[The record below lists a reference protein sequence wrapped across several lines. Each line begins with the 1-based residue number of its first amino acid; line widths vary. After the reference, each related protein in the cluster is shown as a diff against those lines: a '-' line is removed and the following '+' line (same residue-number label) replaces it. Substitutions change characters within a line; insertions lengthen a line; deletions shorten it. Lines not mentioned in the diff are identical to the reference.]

1 MSDRPE
7 PESAGQPACLM
18 RFRFMP
24 DLTGVSGLAEIIA
37 VKGAQ
42 GAGGLVEGGGG
53 ELAVALEVE
62 QEVEG
67 FA

>member
-1 MSDRPE
+1 
-7 PESAGQPACLM
+7 M